1 VCQTLTH
8 DPLYLILTH
17 PLEDGAWRECG
28 RERGR
33 EGGKEGGREGGKRDE
48 GREGGRQG
56 GREVGRDL
64 QLGDAR
70 VDEIVLVDLRGIIGS
85 IFPFLLTLFILACW
99 FTAGADLDTE
109 RRDVLH
115 HS

>member
-1 VCQTLTH
+1 VQ
-8 DPLYLILTH
+8 
-17 PLEDGAWRECG
+17 EGERE
-28 RERGR
+28 ER
-33 EGGKEGGREGGKRDE
+33 RDE
-48 GREGGRQG
+48 GREGGSQG

-70 VDEIVLVDLRGIIGS
+70 VDEVVLVDFGGIIGS
-85 IFPFLLTLFILACW
+85 ILPFLLTLFILARW

-115 HS
+115 HSYVC